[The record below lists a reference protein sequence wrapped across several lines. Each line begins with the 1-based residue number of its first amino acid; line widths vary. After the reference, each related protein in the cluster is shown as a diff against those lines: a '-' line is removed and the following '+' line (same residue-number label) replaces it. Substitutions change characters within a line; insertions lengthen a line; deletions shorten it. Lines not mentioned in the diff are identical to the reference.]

1 MILQLVF
8 QSYGEIIMKKAFII
22 LAGLLLIV
30 ILVSFVSGEETEKV
44 SLFRKEMTVGTDI
57 CIDDITDFYYTKE
70 NINYGA
76 FYQRYRFYEEDGR
89 HLFFHET
96 RERKNDYGPCTEKD
110 TTLTGTVEL
119 SEEQWSQ
126 FFDLLRGGTVI
137 ARGDSAESGSTG
149 PWLYLYWKDD
159 KSKYQQ
165 FAFGSYGIQ
174 NDFEQFCLALAK

>member
-1 MILQLVF
+1 M
-8 QSYGEIIMKKAFII
+8 
-22 LAGLLLIV
+22 LIV

-57 CIDDITDFYYTKE
+57 GIDDITDFYYTKE

-126 FFDLLRGGTVI
+126 FFGLLRGGTVR
-137 ARGDSAESGSTG
+137 AREDSAESGSTG
-149 PWLYLYWKDD
+149 PWLYLYWKGDQG
-159 KSKYQQ
+159 SCQE
-165 FAFGSYGIQ
+165 FAFPSWEAGAA
-174 NDFEQFCLALAK
+174 FEAFCAELKEQAESLTK